1 MGNVMSKIFG
11 FLVIAFAAILSPAIY
26 TANQAIWVSANATG
40 HFATM
45 LTVVSFGALIII
57 LGLMFSGGM
66 LAYAG
71 TRGGGGSAGK
81 GEIVKVVLSI
91 VSIVVILSMFPGL
104 IITPFHTLID
114 AAIAAGDAIGQSI
127 YPFIPLLVYVAVI
140 GAAGWAQTSAYKSYK
155 GKGKKK
161 AGGGLNF

>member
-1 MGNVMSKIFG
+1 MSKIFG

-26 TANQAIWVSANATG
+26 TANIALRTSANVTT
-40 HFATM
+40 HMPT
-45 LTVVSFGALIII
+45 LVTVAGFGAIIII
-57 LGLMFSGGM
+57 LGLLFSGGM

-71 TRGGGGSAGK
+71 SKGGGGSAGK
-81 GEIVKVVLSI
+81 GEILKVVTSI
-91 VSIVVILSMFPGL
+91 VGLVVILSMFPGL

-114 AAIAAGDAIGQSI
+114 AAIAAGDAIGQAI